1 MIHVYFY
8 FIAFSSIVVVLQI
21 RQVKGKIIRSALK
34 IYGKEKKFLLP
45 HEARHTNVYNINV
58 ARHICTGILVYV
70 V

>member
-8 FIAFSSIVVVLQI
+8 FIAFSSIVVGLQI

-34 IYGKEKKFLLP
+34 IYGKEKTFLLP

-58 ARHICTGILVYV
+58 VRHICTGIYV